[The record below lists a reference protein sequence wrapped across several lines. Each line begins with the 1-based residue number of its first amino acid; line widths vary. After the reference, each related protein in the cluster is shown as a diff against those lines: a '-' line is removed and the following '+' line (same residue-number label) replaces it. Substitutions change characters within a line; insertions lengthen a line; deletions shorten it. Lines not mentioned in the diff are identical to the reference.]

1 MAVPDGGE
9 SARAF
14 LPARDFDA
22 SKAIYEALG
31 FEKLLDSDVAIFGVG
46 ASAFILQRYYQQ
58 ESAENCMMQF
68 MVDDLGAWWAHIET
82 L

>member
-46 ASAFILQRYYQQ
+46 ASAVILQRYYQQ

-68 MVDDLGAWWAHIET
+68 MVDELGAWWAHIET